1 MNTQK
6 TIYVY
11 ADWVGLNGAKAL
23 GTLHVGLTRG
33 REIFNFEYN
42 EDWLRSA
49 PAQVLDPDLR
59 LYSGPQY
66 LSESKQ
72 NFGVFLDSSPDRW
85 GRLLMKKREAALARN
100 EDRSPNKLY
109 ESDFLLGVFDGH
121 RMGALRFKLDPD
133 GDYLDNNR
141 NMASPPWTKL
151 RDLEYA
157 SLQIESDDD
166 FRDPEYLKWL
176 KLLIVPGSS
185 LGGARPK
192 SGVLDAHHH
201 LWIAK
206 FPGKADQLDVGAW
219 EMVVHE
225 LALQSGISVP
235 EARIE
240 KFTSKFHTYL
250 SKRFDRTD
258 SGQRIHFASA
268 MTMLGYTDGASHADG
283 VSYLEIA
290 EFIMQ
295 HGARVNEDLKE
306 LWKRIVFFICVSNT
320 DDHLRNHG
328 FILTDAGW
336 ILSPAYDINPDAS
349 GSGLSL
355 NISEDENVVELDL
368 AREVAPYFRVDTKES
383 DQLIKTIT
391 SAVKKWKSTATRF
404 GIPTSEQEQMSEA
417 FRNAWN

>member
-33 REIFNFEYN
+33 KEIFNFEYN

-49 PAQVLDPDLR
+49 TAQVLDPDLR

-141 NMASPPWTKL
+141 TMASPPWTKL

-185 LGGARPK
+185 LGGTRPK

-258 SGQRIHFASA
+258 NGQRIHFASA

-295 HGARVNEDLKE
+295 HGARVNEDLRE

-336 ILSPAYDINPDAS
+336 VLSPAYDINPEAS

-355 NISEDENVVELDL
+355 NISEDENVLELDL
-368 AREVAPYFRVDTKES
+368 AREVAPYFRVDPKES
-383 DQLIKTIT
+383 GQLIRSIT
-391 SAVKKWKSTATRF
+391 SAVKKWKSIARRF

-417 FRNAWN
+417 FGNAWN

>member
-23 GTLHVGLTRG
+23 GALHVGLTRG
-33 REIFNFEYN
+33 KEIFNFEYN
-42 EDWLRSA
+42 EDWLRSV

-141 NMASPPWTKL
+141 TMASPPWTKL

-206 FPGKADQLDVGAW
+206 FTGKADQLDVGAW

-258 SGQRIHFASA
+258 NGQRIHFASA

-295 HGARVNEDLKE
+295 HGARVNEDLRE

-336 ILSPAYDINPDAS
+336 VLSPAYDINPDAS

-355 NISEDENVVELDL
+355 NISEDENVLELDL
-368 AREVAPYFRVDTKES
+368 AREVAPYFRVDPTASEK
-383 DQLIKTIT
+383 LIKSIT
-391 SAVKKWKSTATRF
+391 SVVKKWKSVATGI
-404 GIPTSEQEQMSEA
+404 GIPASEQERMADA
-417 FRNAWN
+417 FRNAGI